1 MVSVVAW
8 LHVLGQS
15 IMVAGVCDEVYSSH
29 NDQEAEKKEFTG
41 HRYSFQSQAPG
52 TYFLQLATPLE
63 SFYNLPK

>member
-1 MVSVVAW
+1 
-8 LHVLGQS
+8 
-15 IMVAGVCDEVYSSH
+15 MVAGVCDEVYSSH